1 MKKDFFNTFSK
12 FLNERYKIIRNSRYI
27 PAPRVMCE
35 SFVNTPCVIR
45 ECVTS
50 SGLIHHYIVDRL
62 IFMCINTNSREKYER
77 LCLTYFF
84 KICVWQISRKSPR
97 KFSLIR
103 NLNLQLQAV
112 VLSISK
118 GLISLRVY
126 DIECMVI
133 CQ

>member
-27 PAPRVMCE
+27 PAPRVMCQ

-62 IFMCINTNSREKYER
+62 IFMCINTNSRGKVRETMLNIFLQD
-77 LCLTYFF
+77 LCETNFSKIPQKVFLNKKLKSSTTSCCIVHF
-84 KICVWQISRKSPR
+84 KRVNIITC
-97 KFSLIR
+97 
-103 NLNLQLQAV
+103 
-112 VLSISK
+112 
-118 GLISLRVY
+118 LRY
-126 DIECMVI
+126 
-133 CQ
+133 